1 MLETERTDRKDRAS
15 SLLNKEVGKE
25 SIVQAAGNGTSNPGD
40 YNIKAGRRLAVSLH
54 FPLGRF

>member
-25 SIVQAAGNGTSNPGD
+25 SIVQAAGNGTMVLVIHETTISKQVG
-40 YNIKAGRRLAVSLH
+40 GLL
-54 FPLGRF
+54 